1 MRGKR
6 KRGAGEPNL
15 PRPKAHVK
23 EIAMLEVVN
32 AWLIGASLQIA
43 GFLIV
48 ATVVVGVPIIIFNAI
63 RANFGD

>member
-1 MRGKR
+1 
-6 KRGAGEPNL
+6 
-15 PRPKAHVK
+15 
-23 EIAMLEVVN
+23 MLEVVN